1 MVLGWSIINSQFS
14 GLNYGFPLITQ
25 FQIDLIL
32 VGLLSFSSEKVFLG
46 KGGNRKEGDGHSH
59 RSESCL
65 RIT

>member
-1 MVLGWSIINSQFS
+1 MVLGWSIINSQFL

-32 VGLLSFSSEKVFLG
+32 VGLLSFSSEVFLG
-46 KGGNRKEGDGHSH
+46 KGGNMQEGDGHSH